1 MLHVTQAA
9 GQSINLVENLWLE
22 MTTLPF
28 LAVMTFALGFRFRVT
43 AKVNRRFFELI
54 LATLA
59 AAVIEISS
67 EIKPENLFIKH
78 VYNMAMG
85 IDAWCLM
92 RYVGAYTLV
101 NNRKF
106 YIANNII
113 LGLAMFFPLF
123 LHFYN
128 PLFCGVVNA
137 TASIIFMLEGFVLQ
151 VVFQRY
157 YSSEEFLLMNLSF
170 IVLIDAFILQYIF
183 DLHVQIIYTCVTVY
197 MFFTFFYLE
206 APAYRRIIDAQRE
219 TKEARANIERSI
231 ARTEKSSRA
240 KSDFLASTSHEV
252 RTPMNAILGMN
263 EMILNETDDPETRKY
278 AVSIRNASNHLLNII
293 NNILDISKIESGKME
308 IYNEDYHFGNLIREC
323 ENYIFNILRDKPIK
337 FISDVDPDM
346 PEHLHGDNVRL
357 KQVLINL
364 LDNAAKY
371 TRTGKI
377 TLKISSES
385 VVHHKYDVILKI
397 AVQDTGI
404 GIRKEEL
411 PLLFEPFSRV
421 NLQENR
427 HILGA
432 GLGLTLIKNV
442 VHLMKG
448 KIDVDSVFGE
458 GTTFKIEIPQKKA
471 VSGEDL
477 TIAEYDS
484 RFLEFEEDVIAGDVG
499 DFKCPGA
506 RILVVDETQVNLTV
520 ARGMLKNSEATIDTA
535 ESGED
540 ALNLM
545 KWHKYDIVFLD
556 HLMPGIDGIE
566 TLNRAKQIHP
576 DTIFIAL
583 TANSGSNARA
593 MYLGY
598 GFNDYLP
605 KPFEQK
611 QINALLRKFIR
622 E

>member
-43 AKVNRRFFELI
+43 AKVNRRFFELT

-278 AVSIRNASNHLLNII
+278 AVSIRNAGNHLLNII

-506 RILVVDETQVNLTV
+506 RILVVDDTQVNLTV
-520 ARGMLKNSEATIDTA
+520 ARGMLKNSEAAIDTA

>member
-1 MLHVTQAA
+1 
-9 GQSINLVENLWLE
+9 
-22 MTTLPF
+22 
-28 LAVMTFALGFRFRVT
+28 
-43 AKVNRRFFELI
+43 
-54 LATLA
+54 
-59 AAVIEISS
+59 
-67 EIKPENLFIKH
+67 
-78 VYNMAMG
+78 
-85 IDAWCLM
+85 
-92 RYVGAYTLV
+92 
-101 NNRKF
+101 
-106 YIANNII
+106 
-113 LGLAMFFPLF
+113 
-123 LHFYN
+123 
-128 PLFCGVVNA
+128 
-137 TASIIFMLEGFVLQ
+137 
-151 VVFQRY
+151 
-157 YSSEEFLLMNLSF
+157 
-170 IVLIDAFILQYIF
+170 
-183 DLHVQIIYTCVTVY
+183 
-197 MFFTFFYLE
+197 
-206 APAYRRIIDAQRE
+206 
-219 TKEARANIERSI
+219 
-231 ARTEKSSRA
+231 
-240 KSDFLASTSHEV
+240 
-252 RTPMNAILGMN
+252 
-263 EMILNETDDPETRKY
+263 
-278 AVSIRNASNHLLNII
+278 
-293 NNILDISKIESGKME
+293 
-308 IYNEDYHFGNLIREC
+308 
-323 ENYIFNILRDKPIK
+323 
-337 FISDVDPDM
+337 M

-506 RILVVDETQVNLTV
+506 RILVVDDTQVNLTV

>member
-54 LATLA
+54 LATLI

-67 EIKPENLFIKH
+67 EINPENLFIKH

-278 AVSIRNASNHLLNII
+278 AVSIRNAGNHLLNII

-308 IYNEDYHFGNLIREC
+308 IYNEDYHLGNLIREC

-506 RILVVDETQVNLTV
+506 RILVVDDTQVNLTV
-520 ARGMLKNSEATIDTA
+520 ARGMLKNSEAAIDTA

>member
-219 TKEARANIERSI
+219 TKEARADIERSI
-231 ARTEKSSRA
+231 ACTEKSSRA

-278 AVSIRNASNHLLNII
+278 AVSIRNAGNHLLNII

-308 IYNEDYHFGNLIREC
+308 IYNEDYHLGNLIREC
-323 ENYIFNILRDKPIK
+323 ENYIFNILRGKPIK

-506 RILVVDETQVNLTV
+506 RILVVDDTQVNLTV
-520 ARGMLKNSEATIDTA
+520 ARGMLKNSEAAIDTA

-611 QINALLRKFIR
+611 QINALLQKFIR